1 MITLRHLLAFT
12 VPAGATLQ
20 AAAAESR
27 QVLPPAALHGE
38 WFGSTGGRPA
48 ACAAGGLLEA
58 DGYWVVILAGY
69 DGISM
74 SVQPLARGRVTGETL
89 TQYKVVPPPPG
100 APASLDIFLH
110 GPKSDVAADVLNGST
125 VAWVPADAAG
135 NYSAPSLTLYRCSAA
150 SFPP

>member
-20 AAAAESR
+20 AGAAGSR
-27 QVLPPAALHGE
+27 PGLPPPPPPGGGV
-38 WFGSTGGRPA
+38 GSTGGRPA

>member
-1 MITLRHLLAFT
+1 MIALRFLFALAAL
-12 VPAGATLQ
+12 AGAALE
-20 AAAAESR
+20 AAAEEPR
-27 QVLPPAALHGE
+27 KVLPPAALHGE
-38 WFGSTGGRPA
+38 WFGSTGARPT

-69 DGISM
+69 EGISM
-74 SVQPLARGRVTGETL
+74 SVQPLAKGRVTGETL
-89 TQYKVVPPPPG
+89 TQYKVMPPPPG
-100 APASLDIFLH
+100 APAGLDIFLH

-135 NYSAPSLTLYRCSAA
+135 NFGATSLTLYRCSAA